1 MNVATTHHPI
11 VARATILAVMRIEHA
26 TSAHAPGIAA
36 IYDEAARTTPATFD
50 LEGHEPSWW
59 AEAIAANAYPF
70 FVAIDNGDVLG
81 FARAA
86 QHKVKPAYG
95 TTCETSVYVGE
106 RARGRGVGRALYD
119 VLLAELEAAP
129 GLLLA
134 VAGITEPNPASI
146 ALHSACGFTPVGTF
160 HNVGEKLGRTWDV
173 TWYERP
179 LGLCSTCA
187 HQKLIR
193 SGRGSTFSMC
203 LRHQTDPRY
212 PKYPR
217 LPVIECPGHESR
229 RT

>member
-1 MNVATTHHPI
+1 
-11 VARATILAVMRIEHA
+11 MRIERA
-26 TSAHAPGIAA
+26 TPAHADGIAA

-50 LEGHEPSWW
+50 LEGHQPGWW
-59 AEAIAANAYPF
+59 DGVIAANDYPF
-70 FVAIDNGDVLG
+70 FVALDGELIG

-95 TTCETSVYVGE
+95 TTCETSVYVGVS
-106 RARGRGVGRALYD
+106 ARGRGVGRALYD
-119 VLLAELEAAP
+119 ALLAELDAAP

-134 VAGITEPNPASI
+134 VAGITEPNPVSV
-146 ALHSACGFTPVGTF
+146 ALHTACGFTPVGTF

-179 LGLCSTCA
+179 LGLCSTCV
-187 HQKLIR
+187 HQKIIR

-203 LRHQTDPRY
+203 LRHKTDAGY

-217 LPVIECPGHESR
+217 LPVIQCPGHEPKQ
-229 RT
+229 T

>member
-1 MNVATTHHPI
+1 
-11 VARATILAVMRIEHA
+11 MRIERA
-26 TSAHAPGIAA
+26 TPAHADGIAA

-50 LEGHEPSWW
+50 LQGHEPDWW
-59 AEAIAANAYPF
+59 AGVIAATDYPF
-70 FVAIDNGDVLG
+70 FVALDGELIG

-95 TTCETSVYVGE
+95 TTCETSVYVGAS
-106 RARGRGVGRALYD
+106 ARGRGVGRALYD
-119 VLLAELEAAP
+119 ALLAELDAAP

-134 VAGITEPNPASI
+134 VAGITEPNPVSV
-146 ALHSACGFTPVGTF
+146 ALHTACGFTPVGTF

-179 LGLCSTCA
+179 LGLCSTCV
-187 HQKLIR
+187 HQKIIR

-203 LRHQTDPRY
+203 LRHKTDPGY

-217 LPVIECPGHESR
+217 LPVIQCPGHEPKQ
-229 RT
+229 T